1 MEDIQVHLTAHKAA
15 VEGIKSEAEEKRLA
29 DLDSQSKK
37 HQENIGINLITN
49 SMKCVFIFIL
59 LVHILMINAYVI
71 LTLFQFHSTCI

>member
-1 MEDIQVHLTAHKAA
+1 MEDMQVHLTAHKAA

-49 SMKCVFIFIL
+49 SMKCVFFFIGP
-59 LVHILMINAYVI
+59 HIDDKCICHINFISV
-71 LTLFQFHSTCI
+71 S

>member
-49 SMKCVFIFIL
+49 SMKCVFFL
-59 LVHILMINAYVI
+59 YYW
-71 LTLFQFHSTCI
+71 STYWW